1 VELALAIAR
10 KILHR
15 ESQVDP
21 LMLAGIVKVT
31 LERLNA
37 GTEVRVRVHPNVV
50 SEWRHY
56 FSCHMQTRVV
66 PEVVDDP
73 SLPLEKCVLETSLGQ
88 TELGVEPQLKEIER
102 GLLDLLAQRP
112 TEKA

>member
-1 VELALAIAR
+1 
-10 KILHR
+10 
-15 ESQVDP
+15 
-21 LMLAGIVKVT
+21 
-31 LERLNA
+31 
-37 GTEVRVRVHPNVV
+37 
-50 SEWRHY
+50 
-56 FSCHMQTRVV
+56 MQTRVV

-73 SLPLEKCVLETSLGQ
+73 SLPLERCVLETSLGQ